1 MGGKIME
8 EIKTMFALEG
18 ATDSGLKFAIESMS
32 DRKQI
37 LIQLLKVG
45 HSRKE
50 CAEILGRSESM
61 IWIMIQEI
69 QRDLHSPYWVRK
81 MGLATTPL
89 NDSSSIDELG
99 LSKPA
104 RTKMRQAGAWHIA
117 EVKELVEDG
126 RFQNLRRF
134 RKADQAEILQKLA
147 EYEARDDK
155 VENYV
160 VSLG

>member
-1 MGGKIME
+1 M
-8 EIKTMFALEG
+8 
-18 ATDSGLKFAIESMS
+18 
-32 DRKQI
+32 
-37 LIQLLKVG
+37 
-45 HSRKE
+45 
-50 CAEILGRSESM
+50 GRSESM